1 MMDPNSTGS
10 GGGSAGSSGKGQ
22 QPPPLLTMNLP
33 SSQSPPFAP
42 TLQQQQHL
50 AMQWLEQ
57 QQRNSF
63 NPAAL
68 LAAVGTQSDQQQLL
82 LQQQQPPPPPPQQQ
96 SLLRHNNN
104 NNVSHSI
111 SPLTSQSSN
120 PSDLRQQQQQLLE
133 IEIRRQIMLQQQ
145 QQQLAA
151 QARDNLNFD
160 QLKALLQ
167 ERLGSSVR
175 SAFTGIP
182 SNGSQGGARAVPPA
196 TISGRGLPVVTS
208 EVDHMMAAETL
219 LQRSML
225 HDAITTLQLQGGL
238 QQNSS
243 SRIANGNRDTTS
255 FAPSAFLLPN
265 EAITPHNIGQASS
278 LTNTAISQLLQPGI
292 LDMRPVVPK
301 VPRIDDQIQSL
312 SSHTKRKSDSTTS
325 RKEEPLPKKLKSNE
339 RNMATASSFPL
350 PSTKQTRRLKL
361 SFKSFQDVWDELETT
376 PLQKDIF
383 IRRLNKYDCHLVD

>member
-1 MMDPNSTGS
+1 
-10 GGGSAGSSGKGQ
+10 
-22 QPPPLLTMNLP
+22 
-33 SSQSPPFAP
+33 
-42 TLQQQQHL
+42 
-50 AMQWLEQ
+50 MQWLEQ

-68 LAAVGTQSDQQQLL
+68 LAAVGAQSDQQQLL
-82 LQQQQPPPPPPQQQ
+82 QQQQQPPPPPPQQQ

-104 NNVSHSI
+104 VSHSI

-120 PSDLRQQQQQLLE
+120 SSDLRQQQQQLLE

-182 SNGSQGGARAVPPA
+182 SNGSQGGASVVPPA
-196 TISGRGLPVVTS
+196 SISGRGLVTS
-208 EVDHMMAAETL
+208 EVNHMMAAENL